1 MAIKV
6 YYHIHCTGDTYA
18 DLFLVDEQLKALQW
32 SRLLYSAEVNCVI
45 TGENS
50 WGLHDLVTRTLGRDR
65 LRCVNIL
72 ERTDTDEEQLFE
84 GRTLRYLWQQAK
96 DDDYLCYIHTKGIS
110 YLAGQRRVNGA
121 LDARHIKAI
130 NGWRLKMEQKI
141 LTEWPQR
148 VASMPQCDTQG
159 CYFRQQPFWH
169 YMGNFW
175 WAKGTH
181 IRRLDNPVEYTP
193 LPYPGEQYEE
203 TKPARM
209 KYEQWLFSK
218 EGYHLNL
225 EPYMDWPKRTS
236 GYATSFN
243 PYEDDVS
250 EP

>member
-50 WGLHDLVTRTLGRDR
+50 WGLHDLVIRTLGRER
-65 LRCVNIL
+65 KRCVNIL
-72 ERTDTDEEQLFE
+72 ERTDTDEEQLYE
-84 GRTLRYLWQQAK
+84 GRTLQYLWRDAQP
-96 DDDYLCYIHTKGIS
+96 DDAICYIHTKGIS
-110 YLAGQRRVNGA
+110 YLTGQRKVNGVFN
-121 LDARHIKAI
+121 ARHIKAI
-130 NGWRLKMEQKI
+130 NGWRIKMEEKI

-148 VASMPQCDTQG
+148 IAAMPHSDTQG
-159 CYFRQQPFWH
+159 CYFKQDPFWH

-175 WAKGTH
+175 WAKGSHILKLPNPITH
-181 IRRLDNPVEYTP
+181 DP
-193 LPYPGEQYEE
+193 LPYPGSHFEE

-209 KYEQWLFSK
+209 KYEQWLFRK

-225 EPYMDWPKRTS
+225 EPYMDWPKRQP
-236 GYATSFN
+236 GYAEKFN